1 MSLLEDIQN
10 AAVAA
15 NSDLGELLRKC
26 KVLAARLD
34 SKPLEDWLIWESN
47 GYPDDVE
54 LPVYRV
60 WDLQLKGNFSGPFRS
75 GLNNAPIPRVCVPED
90 LRDAVTVFKCRQ
102 SVASIQDSLSKG
114 AAIFQVPLSDLPIL
128 LADKVFLN
136 TNCLQAWGEVA
147 RSNVVE
153 VLNTVR
159 NRILDL
165 VLAIGKEYPMAGEV
179 PGSAEKVPPSRVQ
192 QIFQQIFNTTVY
204 GGASNIVGTAENST
218 ISFNVQTGDFTSLAQ
233 ALEQNGVDSADIK
246 ELEMAVEAEP
256 SLNESRSFGPRVSG
270 WLAKMC
276 GKAASGAWNIG
287 LAAAGRILAKLIAMY
302 YGLPS

>member
-102 SVASIQDSLSKG
+102 SVASIQDLLSND
-114 AAIFQVPLSDLPIL
+114 ATTFQIPLGDIAVL
-128 LADKVFLN
+128 LGGNVYDGN
-136 TNCLQAWGEVA
+136 TCLQAWGEIGRGTA
-147 RSNVVE
+147 VE
-153 VLNTVR
+153 VVNAVR

-165 VLAIGKEYPMAGEV
+165 VLAIGKEDPKAGEV
-179 PGSAEKVPPSRVQ
+179 PGSAEKLPPSRV
-192 QIFQQIFNTTVY
+192 QQIFNTTVY
-204 GGASNIVGTAENST
+204 GGASNIVGTAESST
-218 ISFNVQTGDFTSLAQ
+218 ISFNVQIGDFKSLAQ
-233 ALEQNGVDSADIK
+233 ALEHCA
-246 ELEMAVEAEP
+246 
-256 SLNESRSFGPRVSG
+256 
-270 WLAKMC
+270 
-276 GKAASGAWNIG
+276 
-287 LAAAGRILAKLIAMY
+287 
-302 YGLPS
+302 

>member
-47 GYPDDVE
+47 GYPKDVD
-54 LPVYRV
+54 LPDYRV
-60 WDLQLKGNFSGPFRS
+60 WDLNLKGNFAGPFGS
-75 GLNNAPIPRVCVPED
+75 GLKNAPIPRVCVPKNI
-90 LRDAVTVFKCRQ
+90 RDKVTVFKCRQ
-102 SVASIQDSLSKG
+102 SVASLQDLLSNDAKNFEIHLDDVALVLG
-114 AAIFQVPLSDLPIL
+114 
-128 LADKVFLN
+128 DKVYDGN
-136 TNCLQAWGEVA
+136 NCLQAWGEIG
-147 RSNVVE
+147 RSNLLEVV
-153 VLNTVR
+153 NAVR

-165 VLAIGKEYPMAGEV
+165 VLAIGKEDPKAGEV
-179 PGSAEKVPPSRVQ
+179 PGSAEKLPPSRV
-192 QIFQQIFNTTVY
+192 QQIFNTTVY
-204 GGASNIVGTAENST
+204 GGASNIVGTAESST
-218 ISFNVQTGDFTSLAQ
+218 ISFNVQIGDFKSLAQ
-233 ALEQNGVDSADIK
+233 ALEQNGIDSADVR

-276 GKAASGAWNIG
+276 GKAASGAWKIG
-287 LAAAGRILAKLIAMY
+287 LGAAGALLAKLIAMY

>member
-47 GYPDDVE
+47 GYPKDVD
-54 LPVYRV
+54 LPNYRV
-60 WDLQLKGNFSGPFRS
+60 WDLHLKGNFSGPFGS
-75 GLNNAPIPRVCVPED
+75 GLKHAPIPSICVPENI
-90 LRDAVTVFKCRQ
+90 RDNVTVYKCRQ
-102 SVASIQDSLSKG
+102 SVASIQDLLSND
-114 AAIFQVPLSDLPIL
+114 ATTFQIPLGDVAVL
-128 LADKVFLN
+128 LGDKVYDGN
-136 TNCLQAWGEVA
+136 NCLQAWGEIG
-147 RSNVVE
+147 RGNVVE
-153 VLNTVR
+153 VVNAVR

-165 VLAIGKEYPMAGEV
+165 VLAIGKEDPKAGEV
-179 PGSAEKVPPSRVQ
+179 PSSAEKLPASRVK
-192 QIFQQIFNTTVY
+192 QIFNTTVY
-204 GGASNIVGTAENST
+204 GGASNIVGTAESST
-218 ISFNVQTGDFTSLAQ
+218 ISFNVQAGDFASLAQ
-233 ALEQNGVDSADIK
+233 ALERHEVDTADIRDLK
-246 ELEMAVEAEP
+246 TAVDAEP
-256 SLNESRSFGPRVSG
+256 SPKTSGSLGPLVSG
-270 WLAKMC
+270 WLAKMF